1 MAVDPGATR
10 SGCSDLG
17 RQEQQTGFQEPV
29 CGEAR
34 TEEPAAV
41 RGEDRKESRSRCD
54 LVKETR
60 KKEGALT
67 LCGEARKER
76 WRKEAPVR
84 SGDEASWRLGS
95 TTRRRRACAVEDR

>member
-1 MAVDPGATR
+1 MICKTMRTSVNWQLTQVLPEVDAVT
-10 SGCSDLG
+10 LG

-41 RGEDRKESRSRCD
+41 RGEDRKESRSRCE

-67 LCGEARKER
+67 LCGEARKALE
-76 WRKEAPVR
+76 E
-84 SGDEASWRLGS
+84 GGASAIW
-95 TTRRRRACAVEDR
+95 